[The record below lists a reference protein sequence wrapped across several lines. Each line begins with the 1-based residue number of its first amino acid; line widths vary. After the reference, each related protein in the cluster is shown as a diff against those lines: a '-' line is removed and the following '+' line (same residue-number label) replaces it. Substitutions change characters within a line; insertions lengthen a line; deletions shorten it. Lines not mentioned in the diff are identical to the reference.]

1 MDDRNARFIK
11 FLQDVGVIDPTM
23 PDPLADITGV
33 QLFGTAMMI
42 RLNGKRAE
50 GRHGWH
56 QPDVCSMVELKLML
70 GASITHPN
78 EDIDKNLLDIA
89 NFCMMIWNRRQY
101 EETLPLQ
108 EVRPG
113 LDEGV

>member
-1 MDDRNARFIK
+1 VDDRNARFIK

-33 QLFGTAMMI
+33 Q
-42 RLNGKRAE
+42 R
-50 GRHGWH
+50 
-56 QPDVCSMVELKLML
+56 
-70 GASITHPN
+70 ASITHPN